1 MLNKEPVVDVDPNDY
16 LAEQVALSID
26 FQFKNQRHH
35 TNNQAVDMVLRWRI
49 IAMGFDIRVRQYWEL
64 LKILK
69 MFTIPGSVV
78 AKLKFIENGVLNVKL
93 NIFHKA
99 VLQPT

>member
-1 MLNKEPVVDVDPNDY
+1 MKKKFTSFDIMCNFRKLSENVSFILCQNVSEISY
-16 LAEQVALSID
+16 HFSALHS
-26 FQFKNQRHH
+26 
-35 TNNQAVDMVLRWRI
+35 TRWRI

-69 MFTIPGSVV
+69 MFTIPSSVV

>member
-1 MLNKEPVVDVDPNDY
+1 MQNEINYILFVI
-16 LAEQVALSID
+16 LSG
-26 FQFKNQRHH
+26 
-35 TNNQAVDMVLRWRI
+35 I

>member
-1 MLNKEPVVDVDPNDY
+1 MSKC
-16 LAEQVALSID
+16 QQGILS
-26 FQFKNQRHH
+26 FLCTAQHAR
-35 TNNQAVDMVLRWRI
+35 RI